1 MRPYRPIM
9 GQRYRDYALLLA
21 VFAVTAGCQIGS
33 SVAVINNL
41 RFATERAR
49 EPMEFGFRMRAVSG
63 IQPEATKAGIHWG
76 DLLEKV
82 GGQPF
87 TGENVLRRAV
97 SRLRPGDLLPVVV
110 RRPDGAP
117 LRTSIKLAPDRE
129 APPTLA
135 QWLVTLA
142 LEIAFPLF
150 CLCLGF
156 WVAAVRPADP
166 LAWLLLG
173 LLTSLSAFV
182 LGPPDWEGLG
192 RGAFLVW
199 SSVAS
204 NTWPIWMLLF
214 GIYFPERAPE
224 DRKLPW
230 LKWVL
235 IVPQILWVILYLA
248 FVLGRELSFDAIAW
262 MRPLLFAVYT
272 PERIVSMLAVSAF
285 FFLLG
290 RKSGTASTPDAR
302 RRLKILWLG
311 ASVSLTPSFIVVLI
325 SLVRDTDPFRGLPD
339 WVVITTLLALTL
351 FPATLAYLI
360 VVHRAMEVRVVLR
373 QGLQYALA
381 RGGIRALQFLATA
394 VVTFAA
400 AALLAGGHSN
410 RPQKITTISAGIAV
424 VFLAR
429 RAGDRLRAWTDRRFF
444 REAYSA
450 EQVLSE
456 LSEEARKFVETRP
469 LLETVTQRVSE
480 TLHVPHAAVLLESNG
495 RYCVAQAV
503 GGNPPPES
511 CLPAGARS
519 IEHLRSTNRPAVVYF
534 DDPRSWLQQ
543 APPEEQDRLKKL
555 DAQLLLPMAGRE
567 RLLGVMVLGPK
578 RSQEPYSR
586 TDLHLLQSVA
596 TQTGLALENS
606 ELLAAMAIEVA
617 QRERLNREIEI
628 AREVQERLF
637 PQEFPPIAGIDYCGR
652 CRPAQAVGGDYY
664 DFVTGA
670 HSTIKD
676 TLGIAIGDVSGKG
689 ISAALLM
696 ASLQASLRGQS
707 IAGVHDLAALMHN
720 INLLVHEASAANRYA
735 TFFYGEYHLSRRRL
749 EYVNAGHNP
758 PMVLRGDQVIR
769 LEAGGPVVGLLKQAR
784 YQQTH
789 CDLEPGD
796 VVIAFTDG
804 VSEAMT
810 AEGEEWGE
818 ERFIKAAQEC
828 RQLGAPEI
836 ITRLM
841 AGADAFAAGAP
852 QHDDMTLV
860 VVKVEEIESL
870 NH

>member
-1 MRPYRPIM
+1 MA
-9 GQRYRDYALLLA
+9 QRYRNYALLLA
-21 VFAVTAGCQIGS
+21 VFAVTAACQIGS
-33 SVAVINNL
+33 SVTVINNL
-41 RFATERAR
+41 RFGTERAR

-76 DLLEKV
+76 DVLEEV
-82 GGQPF
+82 DGQPF
-87 TGENVLRRAV
+87 TSESVLRRAV
-97 SRLRPGDLLPVVV
+97 SRLHPGESLPVVV
-110 RRPDGAP
+110 RRPDGRP

-142 LEIAFPLF
+142 IEIAFPLF

-156 WVAAVRPADP
+156 WVAAVRPSDP

-173 LLTSLSAFV
+173 LLISLSAFV
-182 LGPPDWEGLG
+182 VGPPDWEGFG

-199 SSVAS
+199 SSVAG

-235 IVPQILWVILYLA
+235 MVPQILWVILYLA

-262 MRPLLFAVYT
+262 MRPLLFGIYT
-272 PERIVSMLAVSAF
+272 PERIVGMLAIGAF

-302 RRLKILWLG
+302 RRLGILWLG
-311 ASVSLTPSFIVVLI
+311 AGVSLTPSFIVALI
-325 SLVRDTDPFRGLPD
+325 SIVRNTDPFRDLPD
-339 WVVITTLLALTL
+339 WAVITALLALTL
-351 FPATLAYLI
+351 FPVTLAYVI
-360 VVHRAMEVRVVLR
+360 VVHRAMEVRVALR
-373 QGLQYALA
+373 QGLRYALA
-381 RGGIRALQFLATA
+381 KSGIRVLQFLAMAMVGT
-394 VVTFAA
+394 A
-400 AALLAGGHSN
+400 AALLIGGHSN
-410 RPQKITTISAGIAV
+410 RPQKITTIAVGLAV
-424 VFLAR
+424 VFLTR
-429 RAGDRLRAWTDRRFF
+429 RGTDRLRAWTDRRFF

-456 LSEEARKFVETRP
+456 LSEEARKFVETKP

-495 RYCVAQAV
+495 RYCVAETV
-503 GGNPPPES
+503 GGSPPPES
-511 CLPAGARS
+511 CLPAGAKT
-519 IEHLRSTNRPAVVYF
+519 IEHLRSTNRPAVVYL
-534 DDPRSWLQQ
+534 DDPQSWLRQ
-543 APPEEQDRLKKL
+543 ATTDECDRLKKL

-567 RLLGVMVLGPK
+567 QLLGVMVLGPK
-578 RSQEPYSR
+578 LSEEPYSR
-586 TDLHLLQSVA
+586 TDLQLLQSVA

-606 ELLAAMAIEVA
+606 QLLAAMAIEVA
-617 QRERLNREIEI
+617 HRERLNREIEI

-637 PQEFPPIAGIDYCGR
+637 PQDYPPIAGIDYCGR

-664 DFVTGA
+664 DFVIGTR
-670 HSTIKD
+670 D

-735 TFFYGEYHLSRRRL
+735 TFFYGEYHLVQRRL

-784 YQQTH
+784 YQQAR

-796 VVIAFTDG
+796 VLIAFTDG

-810 AEGEEWGE
+810 AEGDEWGE

-828 RQLGAPEI
+828 RQLGAAEI

-860 VVKVEEIESL
+860 VVKIGLRESGVGSRE
-870 NH
+870 